1 MTRKRR
7 SDAGMTRGPRA
18 AKIEHPGRITT
29 KDMKG
34 RFANSTSYAALAGID
49 KSYQYKCRD
58 CGVLFNREGAYDHYP
73 QDCTKI
79 MPPIAVGTVHPN
91 LLPPT
96 VYPGKTPLTGQA
108 KPLARIPEAQPAITA
123 DPQPLTLDIKDL
135 VDYLEWLTK
144 DRNEARREL
153 ESTRAQLAD
162 VREANL
168 SKEFWTTYREYR
180 KR

>member
-1 MTRKRR
+1 MARKRR
-7 SDAGMTRGPRA
+7 SDAGITRGPRA
-18 AKIEHPGRITT
+18 PKVENPSKITT
-29 KDMKG
+29 KDMKS

-73 QDCTKI
+73 QDC
-79 MPPIAVGTVHPN
+79 MDLQPPIAVGTVHPN

-96 VYPGKTPLTGQA
+96 VYPGQTP
-108 KPLARIPEAQPAITA
+108 PLARIPEAQPAITA
-123 DPQPLTLDIKDL
+123 DSQPLTLDIKDL

-153 ESTRAQLAD
+153 ESTREQLAD
-162 VREANL
+162 VREATL
-168 SKEFWTTYREYR
+168 SKEFWNTYREYR